1 MLKGSMLK
9 PSKATLSYSIT
20 SNVLQLLV
28 EICVLSVL
36 LYCAHLF
43 AWHIVWT
50 YVLVICLVLNI
61 IMRTVYPIVSYHS
74 YTYRI
79 HTKVVEIR
87 KNVWFQHYQAIKI
100 ERIQYIEN
108 VTNPLATYY
117 KLKKLKITTAGHEI
131 ALPYLLET
139 QANDIAIHCMTVLER
154 GEDDV

>member
-61 IMRTVYPIVSYHS
+61 IMRTVYPIVSYHF

-87 KNVWFQHYQAIKI
+87 KMFGFNTTKQ
-100 ERIQYIEN
+100 
-108 VTNPLATYY
+108 L
-117 KLKKLKITTAGHEI
+117 KLNGFNI
-131 ALPYLLET
+131 
-139 QANDIAIHCMTVLER
+139 
-154 GEDDV
+154 